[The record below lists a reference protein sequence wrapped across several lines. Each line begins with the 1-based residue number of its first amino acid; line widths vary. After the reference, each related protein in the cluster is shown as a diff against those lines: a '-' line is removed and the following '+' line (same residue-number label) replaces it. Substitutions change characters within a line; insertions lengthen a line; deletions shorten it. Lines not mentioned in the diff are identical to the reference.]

1 MQLYLV
7 RHAIAEVVT
16 ASGSDADRA
25 LTDEGRD
32 KMTRAVR
39 GLVEIGVT
47 FDRILT
53 SPLRRAKET
62 AEILAEGLGGVEIGV
77 APELAAGASPQ
88 NVLDAAGAHAEAD
101 GLALVGHQPD
111 LGQLASVLLSGSP
124 STCPLPFRKGAV
136 ACFEGEI
143 VAGGRHRMELE
154 WFVTPKQ
161 LRAIGRRGGKP

>member
-7 RHAIAEVVT
+7 RHGIAENVS
-16 ASGSDADRA
+16 ASGSDADRT

-32 KMTRAVR
+32 KMARAVR

-47 FDRILT
+47 LDRIVT
-53 SPLRRAKET
+53 SPLLRAKET
-62 AEILAEGLGGVEIGV
+62 AEILAEGLGGVEIDV
-77 APELAAGASPQ
+77 ASELAAGASPQ
-88 NVLDAAGAHAEAD
+88 KVLAVAAHTEAD

-111 LGQLASVLLSGSP
+111 LGRVASVLLSGSP

-143 VAGGRHRMELE
+143 VPGGGHRMDLE

-161 LRAIGRRGGKP
+161 LRAIGRRGEKP